1 MFLRVIVVS
10 VLVLGCTGAL
20 RADDGAPGAS
30 ERKTFDAWVKDSAGD
45 DASKLVTLFT
55 DANVE
60 FSGVVNP
67 GDRVT
72 VHGNV
77 VFFRRRK
84 LRSQVEMR
92 LEDGSVVCSGVLAGM
107 GVPR

>member
-1 MFLRVIVVS
+1 VVAHGIYLLS
-10 VLVLGCTGAL
+10 
-20 RADDGAPGAS
+20 RND
-30 ERKTFDAWVKDSAGD
+30 AGD

-72 VHGNV
+72 IHGTV

-84 LRSQVEMR
+84 LRSQVEMH
-92 LEDGSVVCSGVLAGM
+92 LEDGSVVCSGVLSGM